1 MCGLITILSK
11 KDELLTNAYETIFKE
26 LLYVS
31 ALRGFDST
39 GICRINYLNEPIV
52 TKDTVPAGSFLF
64 KQRNFAFAFT
74 GKALLGHNRAATK
87 GSRTEE
93 FAHPHNVDN
102 ITLIHNG
109 TLFHHKDLAD
119 TESDSLAIATAFSTK
134 DPKEV
139 IPTLSGSFALIWY
152 DSKHKSFH
160 WTRNKERPL
169 YLIETKSAYVLVS
182 ELEMGRWILT
192 RNKIEIISEKEI
204 APYEYYSYK
213 IGENISVETLVEKKN
228 YQNNN
233 ERKETGFYVATV
245 QENLLK
251 DLLLKLKLQKNSIVK
266 VEYYSVQKNN
276 NSNWSRYDGYIVD
289 FEDSGINIITYSN
302 HNLLEKGIISGRISS
317 ISTGYKDDF
326 PSVIITPILPEE
338 EKKRSQNNVTDFP
351 NHIKTLNG
359 IEITKDIRNKLE
371 KHGSCFACRDSISD
385 KEISKS
391 LLIVRTQEIQ
401 EKIVYRLYCPT
412 CVSFFSKCDPQWIA
426 RETSTK

>member
-204 APYEYYSYK
+204 TPYEFYSYK
-213 IGENISVETLVEKKN
+213 IGEAISIEK
-228 YQNNN
+228 
-233 ERKETGFYVATV
+233 V
-245 QENLLK
+245 
-251 DLLLKLKLQKNSIVK
+251 
-266 VEYYSVQKNN
+266 
-276 NSNWSRYDGYIVD
+276 
-289 FEDSGINIITYSN
+289 
-302 HNLLEKGIISGRISS
+302 
-317 ISTGYKDDF
+317 
-326 PSVIITPILPEE
+326 E
-338 EKKRSQNNVTDFP
+338 EKKT
-351 NHIKTLNG
+351 IKTT
-359 IEITKDIRNKLE
+359 TKE
-371 KHGSCFACRDSISD
+371 KKQTFMFAQF
-385 KEISKS
+385 K
-391 LLIVRTQEIQ
+391 
-401 EKIVYRLYCPT
+401 KIFLKIFY
-412 CVSFFSKCDPQWIA
+412 
-426 RETSTK
+426 